1 VNAARCRPIRALTF
15 GLVGGLLATLL
26 PPMALPVAAVT
37 PCSRGTIALTFDDGP
52 STTYTPRVLDAL
64 ASRGVSA
71 TFFVV
76 GSRVA
81 ASPTLTRRLE
91 RSGHRVANHTYRHEQ
106 LTRLS
111 TSAVKDTLRRTNSRI
126 VDAGVT
132 RPTLMRPPYR
142 ATNSR
147 VRTAAGDLALT
158 QVLWNI
164 DPQDWR
170 TGRSAATITA
180 NVLNNL
186 RDGAIVLLHDGVA
199 NSGATATAVPRIIDG
214 ARARGYCIGHLS
226 ATGRVRPPVPT
237 MRISDV
243 EVTEGGPGTTTTARL
258 TVRLSEPTS
267 RTVTV
272 DYRTIAGTATAGTDY
287 RSASGSLSFA
297 VGQTSRTI
305 GARVIGDAL
314 DEPNETFSVRLS
326 KVSGA
331 AYQRREARVR
341 IVDDDPPPR
350 VRIRDVSV
358 VEGAAGTPTTV
369 SIPVELDAP
378 SGRPVTVQYA
388 TADGTATAGE
398 DYLAVAGTL
407 SFSPGQTRYD
417 LTITVLGDDAFE
429 GDETFVLR
437 LSAPT
442 SATVARGAAT
452 ITIIDDE
459 PPPASDEEDPPPA
472 IGADAVD
479 DPSD

>member
-1 VNAARCRPIRALTF
+1 
-15 GLVGGLLATLL
+15 
-26 PPMALPVAAVT
+26 
-37 PCSRGTIALTFDDGP
+37 
-52 STTYTPRVLDAL
+52 
-64 ASRGVSA
+64 
-71 TFFVV
+71 
-76 GSRVA
+76 
-81 ASPTLTRRLE
+81 
-91 RSGHRVANHTYRHEQ
+91 
-106 LTRLS
+106 
-111 TSAVKDTLRRTNSRI
+111 
-126 VDAGVT
+126 
-132 RPTLMRPPYR
+132 
-142 ATNSR
+142 
-147 VRTAAGDLALT
+147 
-158 QVLWNI
+158 
-164 DPQDWR
+164 
-170 TGRSAATITA
+170 
-180 NVLNNL
+180 
-186 RDGAIVLLHDGVA
+186 
-199 NSGATATAVPRIIDG
+199 
-214 ARARGYCIGHLS
+214 
-226 ATGRVRPPVPT
+226 

-287 RSASGSLSFA
+287 RSVSGSLSFA

-305 GARVIGDAL
+305 VVRVIGDAL